1 MEPKISVII
10 PVYNVGE
17 FVTKCIESCINQT
30 FRDIEIIV
38 VNDGSPDD
46 SGIIIEKYAGMDK
59 RIVPVFKENEGV
71 LLARL
76 TGCRIARGEYVFFLD
91 GDDFLPEDALEQL
104 YNAAKVNDLD
114 YVMGEFCFV
123 EEGNMRYCKSEK
135 LDSILSGKDFFFYV
149 MSNKWSVCGRL
160 IRNSLHNDFIIKPI
174 AMGEDLFHNIQV
186 VPKAKRAMSLH
197 HCVYYYVRHNKSIT
211 ASTDEE
217 RNKFLNLQMTDSI
230 LALVNEL
237 DYDRKMKY
245 RIYYFFRF
253 YLIYCMKKRIQEVRP
268 ILMKHIWSK
277 KEERSIIFH
286 YGKLY
291 YALLA
296 ISVYMPKF
304 TYTVLKIFER
314 LNLIAIVRKCK
325 LHKI

>member
-10 PVYNVGE
+10 PVYNVSE
-17 FVTKCIESCINQT
+17 FVAKCIESCINQT

-59 RIVPVFKENEGV
+59 RIVPVFKENEGL

-76 TGCRIARGEYVFFLD
+76 TGCSVAKGEYIFFLD
-91 GDDFLPEDALEQL
+91 GDDFLPEDALEVL
-104 YNAAKVNDLD
+104 YDAAKANDLD
-114 YVMGEFCFV
+114 YVMGEFHIV
-123 EEGNMRYCKSEK
+123 KKGEMEYCKYGKTESVF
-135 LDSILSGKDFFFYV
+135 SGKDFFFYLL
-149 MSNKWSVCGRL
+149 NCGWNICGKL
-160 IRNSLHNDFIIKPI
+160 IRRSLCNNLIIKPI
-174 AMGEDLFHNIQV
+174 SMGEDLFLNMQI
-186 VPKAKRAMSLH
+186 VPKAKKAMA
-197 HCVYYYVRHNKSIT
+197 VYHSVYCYVMHDKSMT

-217 RNKFLNLQMTDSI
+217 RNKFLNLQMTDSV

-237 DYDRKMKY
+237 DYDQKMKY
-245 RIYYFFRF
+245 RIYYIFRN
-253 YLIYCMKKRIQEVRP
+253 YLIYCMKKRIQEIRP

-277 KEERSIIFH
+277 KEARSIIFH

-304 TYTVLKIFER
+304 TYAVLNIFER
-314 LNLIAIVRKCK
+314 LNLIVIVRKCK